1 MCLSCQTAFFIPS
14 YVSGKVPRDPPTNIQ
29 HPSGAIG
36 IAYLRI
42 LAQPASFYAVSNQ
55 LKTVIG
61 HDPNIST
68 ESESIWS
75 LDTADVDYSPSQVP
89 PKLIL
94 NTPKNVEEMA
104 FIKDSITEIYEVGF
118 RVRKGSKSGDT
129 SATYGRIAW
138 VESQ

>member
-14 YVSGKVPRDPPTNIQ
+14 YVFGKVARDPPTNIQ

-75 LDTADVDYSPSQVP
+75 LDTANGDYSQVP
-89 PKLIL
+89 PQFIL

-118 RVRKGSKSGDT
+118 RVHKGSKSGDI